1 MDDTD
6 LNVHSVYKIGTRTAL
21 IMGCE
26 RNLLIM
32 TITLAITVGFSLQSL
47 LGIVLAVGFFV
58 FMLGILRKMAKV
70 DPFLSQIYIRHIH
83 FKKSYLAHATHF
95 GITNKIYK

>member
-47 LGIVLAVGFFV
+47 LGLVLAVGFFC
-58 FMLGILRKMAKV
+58 
-70 DPFLSQIYIRHIH
+70 IYAWY
-83 FKKSYLAHATHF
+83 FKKN
-95 GITNKIYK
+95 G

>member
-32 TITLAITVGFSLQSL
+32 TITLAIVVGFSLQS
-47 LGIVLAVGFFV
+47 F
-58 FMLGILRKMAKV
+58 
-70 DPFLSQIYIRHIH
+70 
-83 FKKSYLAHATHF
+83 
-95 GITNKIYK
+95 

>member
-32 TITLAITVGFSLQSL
+32 TITLAIVVGFSLQSFFRYS
-47 LGIVLAVGFFV
+47 LGSRIFC
-58 FMLGILRKMAKV
+58 
-70 DPFLSQIYIRHIH
+70 IYAWY
-83 FKKSYLAHATHF
+83 FKKN
-95 GITNKIYK
+95 G